1 MNPDTATRIF
11 ERFYRGDSSR
21 NLDTGGTGLGLS
33 IVKSIVEAHHGTVTV
48 RTAPGEGSTFAIT
61 LPSVPVVRIG
71 NPGP

>member
-61 LPSVPVVRIG
+61 LPSVPVMRIG